1 MGKKRDDKLI
11 SGLAF
16 TFVGRMTGLV
26 QHI

>member
-11 SGLAF
+11 SGLAV